1 MKSIVRFAGKPLLQ
15 TLKIKDIA
23 LNVPSFKSVKK
34 QPSVNGKSERLRHAF
49 KVWYTACYKA
59 FQKLNTARAYL
70 NTLALNFKVNKR
82 DKSKGGCRLSK
93 YFTISKSEQ
102 FVFYKVPKV
111 LFTDEKYKT
120 VSTDAKMLYG
130 LLLDRMYLSV
140 KNGWVDKQGR
150 VYQFF
155 TVKQAQELLHF
166 GHEKIC
172 KLFSELEKADLISR
186 KRQGQGKANIIYLKK
201 FN

>member
-1 MKSIVRFAGKPLLQ
+1 M
-15 TLKIKDIA
+15 
-23 LNVPSFKSVKK
+23 N
-34 QPSVNGKSERLRHAF
+34 
-49 KVWYTACYKA
+49 
-59 FQKLNTARAYL
+59 
-70 NTLALNFKVNKR
+70 
-82 DKSKGGCRLSK
+82 K
-93 YFTISKSEQ
+93 YFTVSESEQ

-111 LFTDEKYKT
+111 LFIDEKYRV

-172 KLFSELEKADLISR
+172 KLFAELKRADLISR

>member
-1 MKSIVRFAGKPLLQ
+1 M
-15 TLKIKDIA
+15 T
-23 LNVPSFKSVKK
+23 
-34 QPSVNGKSERLRHAF
+34 
-49 KVWYTACYKA
+49 
-59 FQKLNTARAYL
+59 
-70 NTLALNFKVNKR
+70 
-82 DKSKGGCRLSK
+82 KSKGGYRLNK
-93 YFTISKSEQ
+93 YFTVSESEQ
-102 FVFYKVPKV
+102 FAFYKVPKV

-172 KLFSELEKADLISR
+172 TFHDVTEQTREIAARSGIRNGIAVVYSHHTTCCVITQECAFDQSVTGLETLQQDLVDILDDIIPVCR
-186 KRQGQGKANIIYLKK
+186 HENIYLHPGPKALEFAEAHGEDASK
-201 FN
+201 LL